1 VTTISIA
8 RIMPSSKNKKLLQRV
23 AAFGAAFLS
32 FTAFGATSAIA
43 EVVRNDNSQD
53 LVRSG
58 IPLYEWQNTSIKEP
72 KCIVVAVHGA
82 AQQGGVLDTLGRSLA
97 SLGYLVLA
105 PDLRGAGRWS
115 MMAPQPSKGTFS
127 EFVESCNDLDRL
139 LKLLRKEHPKSSLF
153 CIGESA
159 GSTVVLSAM
168 VRDATRCKGIILCSA
183 GSEPK
188 LHAPGSMGPEFY
200 KKLMH
205 VTTPVDMSEFMGK
218 YSSDDKRI
226 SDEMINDPLGRN
238 KLSALELLGTFNFI
252 QQGNVFATQIP
263 RSLPT
268 LLIQGQQDQIINAN
282 SSVKLLGKLA
292 STDKNILML
301 PSSGH
306 ILIGTTY
313 VKPEVEDAIIDWLAA
328 HGGLKGGMVSHVMP
342 PNAPDFHTF
351 SRSRMPGN
359 DAMRGG
365 GYSPVNAQAQ
375 GQDALPPTPFSS
387 MPSPVAP
394 SFSSEPL
401 TPFSSMPGAQMPRY
415 RPAQPPALSSE
426 QSTVSRNAPA
436 SRGEDSATA
445 PSSAASGALSPI
457 SADSTQMK
465 TTATATS
472 AIDTIG
478 STLQPDRPETP
489 PPSLSELL
497 HSLGDKSGAQNDVQ
511 GTPSSDVPGGAASG
525 AASAAGGSEPAQNQA
540 VNKVDADKDSMPPL
554 RESAKP

>member
-1 VTTISIA
+1 VTTISLAI
-8 RIMPSSKNKKLLQRV
+8 ITCSKSNKFLRRV
-23 AAFGAAFLS
+23 AAFSTAFLS
-32 FTAFGATSAIA
+32 LTIFGAGGANA
-43 EVVRNDNSQD
+43 EVIRKDNSQD
-53 LVRSG
+53 LIRSG
-58 IPLYEWQNTSIKEP
+58 IPLYEWQNSSIKEP
-72 KCIVVAVHGA
+72 KCIVVAIHGA

-115 MMAPQPSKGTFS
+115 MMAPPSSASSSNGTFS
-127 EFVESCNDLDRL
+127 EFVQSCDDLDRL

-188 LHAPGSMGPEFY
+188 LHAPGSMGPDFY
-200 KKLMH
+200 KKLLH

-226 SDEMINDPLGRN
+226 SDEMIHDPLGRN

-328 HGGLKGGMVSHVMP
+328 HGGLKGGLVSHVMP
-342 PNAPDFHTF
+342 PSAPDFHTF
-351 SRSRMPGN
+351 SRTHMPEM

-365 GYSPVNAQAQ
+365 GSSRGYAQDWRNQPSNGLAPLTPFTSNQSPVV
-375 GQDALPPTPFSS
+375 
-387 MPSPVAP
+387 PSYTA
-394 SFSSEPL
+394 EPL
-401 TPFSSMPGAQMPRY
+401 TPFSSMPGTRVPRFQQSQL
-415 RPAQPPALSSE
+415 PSQSSSE
-426 QSTVSRNAPA
+426 STQNQ
-436 SRGEDSATA
+436 ATA
-445 PSSAASGALSPI
+445 ADTSGSS
-457 SADSTQMK
+457 
-465 TTATATS
+465 
-472 AIDTIG
+472 
-478 STLQPDRPETP
+478 LQPDKPEAP

-497 HSLGDKSGAQNDVQ
+497 HSLGDKSVSQSDVQ
-511 GTPSSDVPGGAASG
+511 ESASTISSGSMS
-525 AASAAGGSEPAQNQA
+525 SAEPAQNP
-540 VNKVDADKDSMPPL
+540 VVKKGESEKESMPAL
-554 RESAKP
+554 RESVNP

>member
-1 VTTISIA
+1 
-8 RIMPSSKNKKLLQRV
+8 LLQRV
-23 AAFGAAFLS
+23 AAVSIAFLS
-32 FTAFGATSAIA
+32 CTIFGADRANA
-43 EVVRNDNSQD
+43 EVIRNDNSEV
-53 LVRSG
+53 LKRSG

-82 AQQGGVLDTLGRSLA
+82 AQQGGVLDTLGRTLA

-115 MMAPQPSKGTFS
+115 MMAPSSSSSAPNGTFS
-127 EFVESCNDLDRL
+127 EFVQSCDDLDRL

-159 GSTVVLSAM
+159 GSTVVLGAM

-226 SDEMINDPLGRN
+226 SDEMIHDPLGRN

-263 RSLPT
+263 RSLPA

-282 SSVKLLGKLA
+282 SSVKLLSKLA
-292 STDKNILML
+292 STDKKILML

-328 HGGLKGGMVSHVMP
+328 HGGLKGGVVSHVMP

-351 SRSRMPGN
+351 SRTHMPAT
-359 DAMRGG
+359 DAMRGPLS
-365 GYSPVNAQAQ
+365 SPVYN
-375 GQDALPPTPFSS
+375 QDGSLPLTPFTSNQ
-387 MPSPVAP
+387 SPAVPAYP
-394 SFSSEPL
+394 AEPL
-401 TPFSSMPGAQMPRY
+401 TPFSSMPGTRVPRY
-415 RPAQPPALSSE
+415 QPSQLPS
-426 QSTVSRNAPA
+426 Q
-436 SRGEDSATA
+436 ATTDNI
-445 PSSAASGALSPI
+445 P
-457 SADSTQMK
+457 
-465 TTATATS
+465 ATS
-472 AIDTIG
+472 ASPGASGLSSTSPESTQNPTTSPGATG
-478 STLQPDRPETP
+478 SSLQPDKPDKPETP

-497 HSLGDKSGAQNDVQ
+497 HSLGDKGGAQLDVQ
-511 GTPSSDVPGGAASG
+511 ESPSTTSPGSMYNATES
-525 AASAAGGSEPAQNQA
+525 SQNQA
-540 VNKVDADKDSMPPL
+540 LNKGETEKENMPAL
-554 RESAKP
+554 RESVSP